1 MDVECNFFGPV
12 RDVVGT
18 KTVVLELPQGT
29 TVVELVTDLDD
40 TYDGIAD
47 QLLKGEIELADNVV
61 VTVNGRSIRQ
71 LDGGET
77 ELDDGAVVR
86 ISPSVGG
93 GWKRGTTASGTNV

>member
-1 MDVECNFFGPV
+1 MEVECNFFGPV

-18 KTVVLELPQGT
+18 KTVVCELPVGA
-29 TVVELVTDLDD
+29 TVAELVCDLDE
-40 TYDGIAD
+40 TYDGLAD
-47 QLLKGEIELADNVV
+47 QLLEREHELAENLVITVDGRNVQ
-61 VTVNGRSIRQ
+61 Q

-93 GWKRGTTASGTNV
+93 GG